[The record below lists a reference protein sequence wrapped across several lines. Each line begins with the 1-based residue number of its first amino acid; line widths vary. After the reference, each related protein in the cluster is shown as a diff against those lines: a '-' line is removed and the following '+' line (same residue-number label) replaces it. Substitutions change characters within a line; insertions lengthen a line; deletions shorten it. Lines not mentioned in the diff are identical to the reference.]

1 ADGVQGGLQGGFNW
15 QAGRRVIG
23 LEGEFGYLDLNRQK
37 FPPGVDPILN
47 APYDAAGTLDSGWY
61 AGLGARLGYAFGR
74 TLLYSKAGGVWSAAK
89 IGYLDTC
96 ITAPCGNGTLD
107 ASDRAG

>member
-1 ADGVQGGLQGGFNW
+1 
-15 QAGRRVIG
+15 
-23 LEGEFGYLDLNRQK
+23 
-37 FPPGVDPILN
+37 
-47 APYDAAGTLDSGWY
+47 
-61 AGLGARLGYAFGR
+61 FGR

-107 ASDRAG
+107 ASDRAGWGYQLGAGVEHALTDRWTLRAEYAYFDFGTTTITGTAVGGGSNGRSFNIDADLYVHSLKIGANYRF